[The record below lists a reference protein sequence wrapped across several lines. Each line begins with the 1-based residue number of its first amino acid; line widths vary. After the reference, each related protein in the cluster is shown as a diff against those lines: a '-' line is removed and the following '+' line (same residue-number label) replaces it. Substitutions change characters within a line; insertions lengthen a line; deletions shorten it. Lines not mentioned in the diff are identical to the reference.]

1 MFLSRDLTL
10 RTTASKEI
18 LVVAPEVLSL
28 NPDSIITTYVI
39 LVEQFILLSVFL
51 TIDFRVVRHEETVLP
66 IRV

>member
-1 MFLSRDLTL
+1 MLMFLSRDLTL

-39 LVEQFILLSVFL
+39 LVEQFILFSLVSF
-51 TIDFRVVRHEETVLP
+51 
-66 IRV
+66 